1 MIRRLVSIDF
11 WTDDKVV
18 DRFSPEDKYFM
29 LYLLT
34 NPHTTQLGIYKLN
47 IKYAAFETGYSVE
60 VIRSLLDRFE
70 NHLGV
75 IYYSAETGEIAIKN
89 YLIHSI
95 IKGGKPVADLL
106 WKEINDVKNKE
117 LIVKVFEH
125 IKDSDKIN
133 KTVRNIINTYTLM
146 LNNSNN
152 NNIYNNINHNENHNE
167 NENDKSYPLSYHDSL
182 DESSD
187 DKNNSCTSA
196 THTPSQGNNNQV
208 NNKVL
213 YGLYNHVLLSDKE
226 FNELNNLYGSEMTS
240 KAIKHLDEY
249 IESKNYQ
256 DNNHFLCIKR
266 WVISAVKEREYKEN
280 KLKGSQQKPKN
291 QQQVGMKRN
300 YTEQQFADMERQL
313 LESNRKE
320 IS

>member
-1 MIRRLVSIDF
+1 M
-11 WTDDKVV
+11 
-18 DRFSPEDKYFM
+18 
-29 LYLLT
+29 
-34 NPHTTQLGIYKLN
+34 
-47 IKYAAFETGYSVE
+47 
-60 VIRSLLDRFE
+60 
-70 NHLGV
+70 
-75 IYYSAETGEIAIKN
+75 
-89 YLIHSI
+89 
-95 IKGGKPVADLL
+95 
-106 WKEINDVKNKE
+106 
-117 LIVKVFEH
+117 
-125 IKDSDKIN
+125 
-133 KTVRNIINTYTLM
+133 
-146 LNNSNN
+146 
-152 NNIYNNINHNENHNE
+152 
-167 NENDKSYPLSYHDSL
+167 

>member
-133 KTVRNIINTYTLM
+133 KTVRNIINTYTL
-146 LNNSNN
+146 
-152 NNIYNNINHNENHNE
+152 
-167 NENDKSYPLSYHDSL
+167 
-182 DESSD
+182 
-187 DKNNSCTSA
+187 
-196 THTPSQGNNNQV
+196 
-208 NNKVL
+208 
-213 YGLYNHVLLSDKE
+213 
-226 FNELNNLYGSEMTS
+226 
-240 KAIKHLDEY
+240 
-249 IESKNYQ
+249 
-256 DNNHFLCIKR
+256 
-266 WVISAVKEREYKEN
+266 N
-280 KLKGSQQKPKN
+280 KLFIS
-291 QQQVGMKRN
+291 
-300 YTEQQFADMERQL
+300 
-313 LESNRKE
+313 RKL
-320 IS
+320 SMHGN